1 MRKRHGSST
10 GTEDALYPFW
20 SPDSRSIGFFARG
33 KLKTIDLA
41 GGSLSTLSDA
51 PLDSRG
57 GTWNRDGTIVFAP
70 NANGVL
76 YRVSARGGAATP
88 VTTLDKARQEN
99 GHRFPQFLPDGRHF
113 LYATRS
119 ERAENWGISIASLD
133 SPVGRPLIDRA
144 GWKAQFVGPDE
155 ILFVRGSTLMAQRI
169 DLRQGKMI
177 GDAVV
182 VAESIGVTATSYA
195 AFLSVGY
202 GRARLWP
209 DNSI

>member
-1 MRKRHGSST
+1 MGY
-10 GTEDALYPFW
+10 G
-20 SPDSRSIGFFARG
+20 PDDMTRGVEIARG

-99 GHRFPQFLPDGRHF
+99 GHRFPQFLPDGRHY
-113 LYATRS
+113 LYEQLAADNS
-119 ERAENWGISIASLD
+119 GLYVGALD
-133 SPVGRPLIDRA
+133 SKD
-144 GWKAQFVGPDE
+144 
-155 ILFVRGSTLMAQRI
+155 
-169 DLRQGKMI
+169 
-177 GDAVV
+177 
-182 VAESIGVTATSYA
+182 
-195 AFLSVGY
+195 
-202 GRARLWP
+202 RARLAGG
-209 DNSI
+209 ST